1 MLKIFISSH
10 GKFAEGIKS
19 SLQILLG
26 GCENITVFS
35 AYIDE
40 GSVQEKL
47 DEFYADVHE
56 GDQVVLLS
64 DLYGGS
70 VNSVMYTYLNR
81 ENTYLIAGI
90 NLALVLEL
98 ATREAVTKEELEEL
112 VISSREMMMLLEPE
126 ELDSN
131 SGDTSDGEEEDFF

>member
-1 MLKIFISSH
+1 M
-10 GKFAEGIKS
+10 
-19 SLQILLG
+19 LG

-40 GSVQEKL
+40 SSVQEKL

-98 ATREAVTKEELEEL
+98 ATRESVTKEELEEL

-126 ELDSN
+126 ELDSD
-131 SGDTSDGEEEDFF
+131 SGDTSDGEEEDFFKEDKFVSARYPQT

>member
-40 GSVQEKL
+40 SSVQEKL

-112 VISSREMMMLLEPE
+112 VISSSVNYQE
-126 ELDSN
+126 E
-131 SGDTSDGEEEDFF
+131 

>member
-1 MLKIFISSH
+1 M
-10 GKFAEGIKS
+10 
-19 SLQILLG
+19 
-26 GCENITVFS
+26 
-35 AYIDE
+35 
-40 GSVQEKL
+40 
-47 DEFYADVHE
+47 
-56 GDQVVLLS
+56 
-64 DLYGGS
+64 
-70 VNSVMYTYLNR
+70 NSVMYTYLNR